1 MNTASYFKMTAVNFQ
16 KWVFSGTVGCEP
28 NWDGSGEVVC
38 GMRTGKAPEQCNVD
52 TLCVEILG
60 SSSSLRL
67 IMLNLRMH
75 NNMENLSKG
84 QEKEKAF

>member
-1 MNTASYFKMTAVNFQ
+1 MAQLSLSQ
-16 KWVFSGTVGCEP
+16 LWE
-28 NWDGSGEVVC
+28 GSGEVVC
-38 GMRTGKAPEQCNVD
+38 GTRTGKAAEQCNVD
-52 TLCVEILG
+52 TPCVEILG

-75 NNMENLSKG
+75 NNLENLSKG